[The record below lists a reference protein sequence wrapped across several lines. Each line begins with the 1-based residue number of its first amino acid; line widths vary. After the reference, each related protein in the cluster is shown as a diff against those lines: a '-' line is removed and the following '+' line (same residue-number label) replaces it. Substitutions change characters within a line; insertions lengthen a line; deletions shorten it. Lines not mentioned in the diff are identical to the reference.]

1 MQDNA
6 VDALLILIV
15 PPKLEE
21 VLVDFLLQQ
30 DAITGFTSTPVS
42 GHGSVRNTGR
52 LSLVEQVTG
61 RQGQVQFMLHA
72 ALPVLQALI
81 AEIKVRFENTGL
93 HYILL
98 PVLAAQSV

>member
-30 DAITGFTSTPVS
+30 DAITGFTSTPVN
-42 GHGSVRNTGR
+42 GHGNVRNTGR

-72 ALPVLQALI
+72 ALPVLHTLI
-81 AEIKVRFENTGL
+81 SEIKGKFENTGL
-93 HYILL
+93 HYIVL
-98 PVLAAQSV
+98 PVLEAQSV

>member
-30 DAITGFTSTPVS
+30 NAITGFTSTPVS
-42 GHGSVRNTGR
+42 GHGSARSTDR

-72 ALPVLQALI
+72 SLPVLHALI
-81 AEIKVRFENTGL
+81 AEIKVEFENTRL

-98 PVLAAQSV
+98 PVLEAQSV